1 MKKFLILTCLL
12 FACNLLFCEIKWLD
26 AKENDDGITAYALC
40 STEEEV
46 LQVTHWKDL
55 ESHFISYTKEEEAA
69 KQDMYLVVFMNLGTV
84 VYEYHKGTKMAAYY
98 VKTIFE

>member
-1 MKKFLILTCLL
+1 MKRFLILICLL

>member
-26 AKENDDGITAYALC
+26 AKENNDGITAYALC

>member
-1 MKKFLILTCLL
+1 MKRFLILTCLL

>member
-1 MKKFLILTCLL
+1 MKRFLILICLL

-69 KQDMYLVVFMNLGTV
+69 KQNMYLVVFMNLGTV

>member
-1 MKKFLILTCLL
+1 MKRFLILICLL

-55 ESHFISYTKEEEAA
+55 ESHFISYTKEEEVA
-69 KQDMYLVVFMNLGTV
+69 KQDIYLVVFMNLGTV

>member
-1 MKKFLILTCLL
+1 MKRFIVLTCLL

-55 ESHFISYTKEEEAA
+55 ESHFISYTKEEEVA
-69 KQDMYLVVFMNLGTV
+69 KQDIYLVVFMNLGTV

>member
-1 MKKFLILTCLL
+1 MKRFIVLICLL

-55 ESHFISYTKEEEAA
+55 ESHFISYTKEEEVA
-69 KQDMYLVVFMNLGTV
+69 KQDIYLVVFMNLGTV

>member
-1 MKKFLILTCLL
+1 MKRFIVLTCLL